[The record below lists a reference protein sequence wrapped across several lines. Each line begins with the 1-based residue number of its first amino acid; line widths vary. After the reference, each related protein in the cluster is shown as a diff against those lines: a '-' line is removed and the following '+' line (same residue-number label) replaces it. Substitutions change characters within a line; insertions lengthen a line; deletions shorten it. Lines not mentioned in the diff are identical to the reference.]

1 VLYSRLTHRFLLGI
15 VAIVAAIVIAF
26 YIYSVPFIKSTVFGI
41 ERNASHIAL
50 NNVFELAN
58 KMQAGTAEYQA
69 QVLASNRERLR
80 AIIDTATFFF
90 QEQLSLLIES
100 GVEPALAKEQVL
112 QQIKKLK
119 YGEDDYLWVANT
131 DYQLISHP
139 DPAFQGKNT
148 RDMLDEQGNAIMP
161 SVIEAAIKEGE
172 GFYKYRWS
180 RLNDDELIEKF
191 SYVKYFPEWSLVF
204 GSGVY
209 IDDIEAEVKNRREAA
224 LEELRQA
231 FDEIKIAETGYLFIF
246 NEKGK
251 MLVHP
256 NNNIDG
262 VDFRA
267 LKNPVTNRDIMRDLI
282 NVADTGKELY
292 YKWDRPSDPG
302 NYRYEKVSLVRFLPG
317 FNWYICSSVYLDELQ
332 ASSKLLADRIL
343 TIALIALIV
352 ASLLAIVFVYHITRP
367 LRHLSETA
375 HRISNGELNV
385 TTDIHRKD
393 EIGVLARA
401 FDRMV
406 DQLSQ
411 NIKELDNQV
420 NKRTSQLSKRN
431 RQLSIAM
438 QQVQDT
444 THNLQLM
451 EERQRLILD
460 TLPAQ
465 IAYIDEHQRYVF
477 VNQGYADAFNLS
489 KDEIIDRFL
498 WDVIGQDMYQETR
511 PHVLSALNGATN
523 SFEYTMQLQ
532 GYTRITKRTLIPFCP
547 APQFGSATVHGMINL
562 SIDITAEREAEERLQ
577 IAQRMNTVGQLAGGL
592 AHDFNNLLTILQG
605 NLQSIEH
612 NPNTPPSL
620 MSNIQPAIRAIKRGA
635 NITSRLLSFARR
647 QPLRATA
654 VNLPLL
660 MDDFVSLMKGS
671 LPNDINL
678 VLSLDA
684 SLATPWCD
692 SGQLEDA
699 MVNLVLNA
707 RDAMKDKGTIT
718 VVAKNRTVTD
728 GLYFDEEVRPGQ
740 YVEIT
745 IKDEGTGF
753 SDLAISRA
761 FDPFFTTQQ
770 TTNSS
775 GLGLSMVYG
784 FVKQSNGYI
793 ALANHIDGAFV
804 SLLLPVASALPNK
817 NMPSQTSA
825 CDQGGLALLVDD
837 EDDVRSLVREQLI
850 RLGYSVV
857 ESSTA
862 DEAINLLGSI
872 PNIGLVLS
880 DVVMPGQHD
889 GYQLAKHI
897 AQQIPNCRV
906 VLMSGFPQRHGN
918 EALEYCVLQKPFTQ
932 NDLLVAIQQAVKHR

>member
-1 VLYSRLTHRFLLGI
+1 VLYSRLTHRFLVGI

-26 YIYSVPFIKSTVFGI
+26 YIYSVPLIKSTVFGI

-50 NNVFELAN
+50 NNVFELAD
-58 KMQAGTAEYQA
+58 KMQAGTQEYQA
-69 QVLASNRERLR
+69 QVLSSNRNRLR
-80 AIIDTATFFF
+80 AIVDTATFFF
-90 QEQLSLLIES
+90 QEQLTLLTQT
-100 GVEPALAKEQVL
+100 GTDPASAQQQILN
-112 QQIKKLK
+112 QIKKLT
-119 YGEDDYLWVANT
+119 YGEDDYLWVANS

-139 DPAFQGKNT
+139 DPAFQGKDT
-148 RDMLDEQGNAIMP
+148 RNMLDEHGNAIMP
-161 SVIEAAIKEGE
+161 SIIEAVMKEGE

-180 RLNDDELIEKF
+180 RLYDDKLIEKF
-191 SYVKYFPEWSLVF
+191 SYVKYFPQWSLIF

-231 FDEIKIAETGYLFIF
+231 FSEIKIAETGYLFIF

-262 VDFRA
+262 VDFRT

-282 NVADTGKELY
+282 NVADTGKELF

-332 ASSKLLADRIL
+332 ASSILLADRIF
-343 TIALIALIV
+343 TIALIALIA

-385 TTDIHRKD
+385 TTDIHRTD

-406 DQLSQ
+406 DQLGQ
-411 NIKELDNQV
+411 NIKELDHQV
-420 NKRTSQLSKRN
+420 NQRTSQLSKRN

-438 QQVQDT
+438 QQVQDA
-444 THNLQLM
+444 THDLQLM

-489 KDEIIDRFL
+489 KDDIIDRFL
-498 WDVIGQDMYQETR
+498 WEVIGQEMYQEIR
-511 PHVLSALNGATN
+511 PSVQSALKGSIN

-532 GYTRITKRTLIPFCP
+532 GHTRITKRTLIPFCP
-547 APQFGSATVHGMINL
+547 ASQFGSATVHGMINL
-562 SIDITAEREAEERLQ
+562 SIDITAEREAEQRLQ

-592 AHDFNNLLTILQG
+592 AHDFNNLLTIVQG

-612 NPNTPPSL
+612 NPSTPASL
-620 MSNIQPAIRAIKRGA
+620 MSNIQPAIRAIKRGT
-635 NITSRLLSFARR
+635 NITSRLLSFARK
-647 QPLRATA
+647 QPLIAKA

-660 MDDFVSLMKGS
+660 MEDFVSLMKGS
-671 LPNDINL
+671 LPSDISL
-678 VLSLDA
+678 ALSL
-684 SLATPWCD
+684 SIPLNTPWCD

-699 MVNLVLNA
+699 LVNLVLNA
-707 RDAMKDKGTIT
+707 RDAMKKGGAIT
-718 VVAKNRTVTD
+718 VIAKNRTVTT
-728 GLYFDEEVRPGQ
+728 GLYFDEAVNPGN
-740 YVEIT
+740 YVEVS

-753 SDLAISRA
+753 SDLVIARA

-804 SLLLPVASALPNK
+804 SILLPVINVPPEQNVR
-817 NMPSQTSA
+817 NQVTT

-837 EDDVRSLVREQLI
+837 EDDVRSVIREQLI
-850 RLGYSVV
+850 QLGYSVI
-857 ESSTA
+857 ESSSA

-872 PNIGLVLS
+872 PDIRLVVS
-880 DVVMPGQHD
+880 DVVMPGKHD
-889 GYQLAKHI
+889 GYALEQT
-897 AQQIPNCRV
+897 AQRLPNCRI
-906 VLMSGFPQRHGN
+906 VLMSGFPQRHRN
-918 EALEYCVLQKPFTQ
+918 EAMEHHVLQKPFSQ
-932 NDLLVAIQQAVKHR
+932 NALLVAIEQAVKPI